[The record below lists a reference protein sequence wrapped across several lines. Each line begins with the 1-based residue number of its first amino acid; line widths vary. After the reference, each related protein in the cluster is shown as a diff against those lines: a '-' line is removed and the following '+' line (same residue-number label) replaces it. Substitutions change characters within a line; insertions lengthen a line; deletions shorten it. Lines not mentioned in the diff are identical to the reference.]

1 MPRDLQSGYFKK
13 NNPMNWYAQVMK
25 KYADFEGRARRT
37 EFWMFY
43 LINLGIQ
50 LLAAL
55 MDYLLGTT
63 LGEMPYGV
71 IYLLYGL
78 AVFVPSLAVSVRRMH
93 DIGRSGLTLLLGIV
107 PVIGAVLLL
116 LFALND
122 SQPGENKWGPNPK
135 EALL

>member
-1 MPRDLQSGYFKK
+1 
-13 NNPMNWYAQVMK
+13 MNWYARVMK

-50 LLAAL
+50 LLAVL
-55 MDYLLGTT
+55 LDMLLGTT
-63 LGEMPYGV
+63 IGVMPYGV
-71 IYLLYGL
+71 IYLLYSL

-93 DIGRSGLTLLLGIV
+93 DIGRSGLTLLLVIV
-107 PVIGAVLLL
+107 PVIGAVLLI

-135 EALL
+135 TSQL

>member
-1 MPRDLQSGYFKK
+1 
-13 NNPMNWYAQVMK
+13 MNWYARVMK

-50 LLAAL
+50 LLAVL
-55 MDYLLGTT
+55 MDMLLGTT
-63 LGEMPYGV
+63 IGVMPYGV
-71 IYLLYGL
+71 IYLLYSL

-93 DIGRSGLTLLLGIV
+93 DIGRSGLTLLLVIV
-107 PVIGAVLLL
+107 PVIGAVLLI

-135 EALL
+135 TSQL